1 MIDTGMSN
9 YRFDPLN
16 DREFE
21 ELCCDILSRYL
32 DVRIELFKPGKDSG
46 IDGRFFSSG
55 NTCII
60 QCKRYITSQ
69 YKSLLSNLRKEK
81 VKVEALS
88 PKRYILATACE
99 LSPRNKEE
107 IFCLFSP
114 YLQSESD
121 IFSGQDLL
129 GFLDKPE
136 YDYILKKHYKLW
148 FTSTAVLDK
157 ILNNAILGRS
167 QSEFETIIKDSSKYI
182 FTDDFYNALDRLKE
196 THTAI
201 LTGAPGIGKTT
212 LARLLAINY
221 VVYQDFEF
229 YVIFNNIAEIEAV
242 WKNEKKQLF
251 YFDDFLGKN
260 YLEAIEKNQDTHV
273 MAFIN
278 RVRNTDSKRFILTS
292 RTHII
297 NRGFFLSQSF
307 QDGNIRRNEYEVKLE
322 NLSLTTKAKIFY
334 SHIFHSSLR
343 KEFIDKIYDNK
354 KYLSIV
360 HHKNYNPRLIA
371 YITDAFKVENDQG
384 ITPDSYVEFIDK
396 SLKEP
401 ANIWENSFSVQLT
414 ELQRFLVILVFWNKS
429 ECTENILRNAF
440 EYIKFKLP
448 HLIVSNSQREFFI
461 NIDVAV
467 RAVLNKNMDISRK
480 IITYSLFNPSIGDYL
495 LSKYL
500 DDIQHIL
507 YPLMALKTTQSL
519 SLFLSL
525 GDSKYHFNETWN
537 SVAEQIFAN
546 FPNETYTADYIFQ
559 FCYFILTNKTC
570 INIER
575 IIRYIQEVN
584 LFTIDTEDA
593 EYFLSTIEWFI
604 NHNFELDLSCF
615 SDNDYVAHVSEHCQ
629 SLEATL
635 ILNQIIIIQK
645 AAYPE
650 EFFGAVE
657 YNMQEKASEIAE
669 EIDTIDLYGNPI
681 KESDFEQKL
690 AEKIADFLVKND
702 LPVDCID
709 IWECFSN
716 VSAMEYLNN
725 DSDFS
730 DYEECIREDKEKIID
745 NEIESIFYRDDS

>member
-1 MIDTGMSN
+1 MSN

-21 ELCCDILSRYL
+21 ELCCDILSKYL

-69 YKSLLSNLRKEK
+69 YSALLSNLKKERAK
-81 VKVEALS
+81 VKKLS
-88 PKRYILATACE
+88 PQRYILAIACE

-107 IFCLFSP
+107 IFHLFAP

-129 GFLDKPE
+129 VFLDRPE

-157 ILNNAILGRS
+157 ILNNAIIGRS
-167 QSEFETIIKDSSKYI
+167 QSELETIIRDSPKYI
-182 FTDDFYNALDRLKE
+182 LTDDFNNALDRLKE

-221 VVYQDFEF
+221 VVQQDFEF
-229 YVIFNNIAEIEAV
+229 YIIYNNIAEIEAV

-260 YLEAIEKNQDTHV
+260 YLEAIEKNLDTHI

-278 RVRNTDSKRFILTS
+278 RVRNADNKRFILTS

-297 NRGFFLSQSF
+297 NRGFVLSQIF

-334 SHIFHSSLR
+334 SHVFHSLLK

-360 HHKNYNPRLIA
+360 HHENYNPRLIS
-371 YITDAFKVENDQG
+371 YITDSFKVENDQK
-384 ITPDSYVEFIDK
+384 ITPNSYVAFIDK

-401 ANIWENSFSVQLT
+401 ANIWENSFSIQLT

-429 ECTENILRNAF
+429 ECAENILRNAF
-440 EYIKFKLP
+440 EYIKLKLP
-448 HLIVSNSQREFFI
+448 HLLMSNSQQEFFI
-461 NIDVAV
+461 NIRVAI
-467 RAVLNKNMDISRK
+467 RAVLNKNIDISRK
-480 IITYSLFNPSIGDYL
+480 TITYSLFNPSIGDYL

-500 DDIQHIL
+500 DDIQHVL
-507 YPLMALKTTQSL
+507 YPLMALKTIQSL
-519 SLFLSL
+519 TLFLSL
-525 GDSKYHFNETWN
+525 GNSKYRFNEIWN
-537 SVAEQIFAN
+537 SVSEQIFAN
-546 FPNETYTADYIFQ
+546 FQREAYTADYIFQ
-559 FCYFILTNKTC
+559 FCYFILTNKTS
-570 INIER
+570 INTER
-575 IIRYIQEVN
+575 IIRYIQGFDFFN
-584 LFTIDTEDA
+584 IDTENA
-593 EYFLSTIEWFI
+593 EYFLSTIEWFV
-604 NHNFELDLSCF
+604 NHNLELDLSCF
-615 SDNDYVAHVSEHCQ
+615 SDDDYIAYISEHCQ

-635 ILNQIIIIQK
+635 ILNQIILTQK
-645 AAYPE
+645 ATYPE
-650 EFFGAVE
+650 DFFRAVE
-657 YNMQEKASEIAE
+657 RNMQEKASEIAQ
-669 EIDTIDLYGNPI
+669 EIDTTDSYGCPI
-681 KESDFEQKL
+681 KESDFDYEL
-690 AEKIADFLVKND
+690 EKNITVFLEEND

-709 IWECFSN
+709 IGECASN
-716 VSAMEYLNN
+716 VSAMEYINK
-725 DSDFS
+725 DSDTF
-730 DYEECIREDKEKIID
+730 DYEEYIREKKDEEKIID